1 MQQTDQ
7 LISKN
12 FWDNCLEYIQENIP
26 NQAYQTWFDGI
37 NLSKLTDEEIVLQ
50 VPNQFHYEWLDS
62 KYKDLIQAAI
72 KKNADKE
79 LKINYSVVVSNGEEN
94 AIPELIPRDKPVR
107 NGYHKATQLNNR
119 YNFNNY
125 IEGKGNQLAKA
136 ASLSVSDSPG
146 QTPFNPLLIYS
157 ETGLGKTHLL
167 QAVGN
172 SVLDNSPNM
181 KIVYLTSEKFMLD
194 FITSIQL
201 NKSADFS
208 KQYRNVDMLLI
219 DDVQFFQNKEQTQEQ
234 FFHLFNDLHHRG
246 KQIVMTT
253 DRHPNELRGLKSR
266 LISRFQ
272 SGLVVDIQ
280 PPDLETR
287 IAILMKKAETES
299 LEISFDIIEF
309 IASNITENVR
319 DLEGALI
326 RLLAFASL
334 KRHDIDMPLAKQV
347 IMDIKGSTA
356 FQAISVDQVLKMT
369 AKDFMVSERQLIGK
383 GRKME
388 VALARQTAMYLSR
401 EFTSSSLINIGLHFG
416 GRDHSTVI
424 HACKTI
430 EKKMAKDSDLAN
442 QIEKMKKELGGQ
454 QYLEP

>member
-1 MQQTDQ
+1 LTSND
-7 LISKN
+7 I
-12 FWDNCLEYIQENIP
+12 WDNCLDFIKSRIP
-26 NQAYQTWFDGI
+26 NQAFQTWFDGI
-37 NLSKLTDEEIVLQ
+37 SATQLKDSEIMLQ

-62 KYKDLIQAAI
+62 KYHNLINSAI
-72 KKNADKE
+72 KECLGKE
-79 LKINYSVVVSNGEEN
+79 LKINYSVVVSDQEEN
-94 AIPELIPRDKPVR
+94 IIPDLILDKKQSNTASSR
-107 NGYHKATQLNNR
+107 NGLHKASQLNNR
-119 YNFNNY
+119 YIFDNY
-125 IEGKGNQLAKA
+125 IEGKSNQLAKA
-136 ASLSVSDSPG
+136 ASLSVADSPG

-167 QAVGN
+167 QAIGN
-172 SVLDNSPNM
+172 SLLEISPNT

-194 FITSIQL
+194 FITAIQN
-201 NKSADFS
+201 NKSAEFS

-253 DRHPNELRGLKSR
+253 DRHPNELRGLKNR

-272 SGLVVDIQ
+272 SGLIVDIQ

-287 IAILMKKAETES
+287 IAILMKKADSEG

-309 IASNITENVR
+309 IASSITENVR

-334 KRHDIDMPLAKQV
+334 KRQDINMVLAKQV
-347 IMDIKGSTA
+347 ILDIMGTSA
-356 FQAISVDQVLKMT
+356 FENITIDHVLKV
-369 AKDFMVSERQLIGK
+369 VSKEMRITERQLIGK
-383 GRKME
+383 GRTME
-388 VALARQTAMYLSR
+388 VAIARQSAMYLSR
-401 EFTSSSLINIGLHFG
+401 ELTNSSLINIGLHFG

-424 HACKTI
+424 HAHKTI
-430 EKKMAKDSDLAN
+430 EKKILIN
-442 QIEKMKKELGGQ
+442 PELNRTIEKLKKELGG
-454 QYLEP
+454 PI

>member
-72 KKNADKE
+72 KKYADKE

-107 NGYHKATQLNNR
+107 NRYHKATQLNNR
-119 YNFNNY
+119 YVFNNY

-194 FITSIQL
+194 FITSIQM

-253 DRHPNELRGLKSR
+253 DRSISPTRSTSSPISSPAARHQLHRSR
-266 LISRFQ
+266 IAEKIRPMKMRWIARS
-272 SGLVVDIQ
+272 
-280 PPDLETR
+280 PAAPDLE
-287 IAILMKKAETES
+287 
-299 LEISFDIIEF
+299 
-309 IASNITENVR
+309 
-319 DLEGALI
+319 
-326 RLLAFASL
+326 
-334 KRHDIDMPLAKQV
+334 
-347 IMDIKGSTA
+347 
-356 FQAISVDQVLKMT
+356 VLT
-369 AKDFMVSERQLIGK
+369 
-383 GRKME
+383 
-388 VALARQTAMYLSR
+388 
-401 EFTSSSLINIGLHFG
+401 
-416 GRDHSTVI
+416 
-424 HACKTI
+424 
-430 EKKMAKDSDLAN
+430 
-442 QIEKMKKELGGQ
+442 
-454 QYLEP
+454 

>member
-1 MQQTDQ
+1 MTTNELWGKCLDY
-7 LISKN
+7 IKSK
-12 FWDNCLEYIQENIP
+12 IP
-26 NQAYQTWFDGI
+26 EQAFQTWFDGI
-37 NLSKLTDEEIVLQ
+37 TASQTKDSEIMLQ

-62 KYKDLIQAAI
+62 KYHNLINSAI
-72 KKNADKE
+72 QKNIGKE
-79 LKINYSVVVSNGEEN
+79 LKINYSVIVSDQEEN
-94 AIPELIPRDKPVR
+94 IIPDLILEKKRSIEQPIR
-107 NGYHKATQLNNR
+107 NGLHKASQLNNR
-119 YNFNNY
+119 YIFDNY
-125 IEGKGNQLAKA
+125 IEGKSNQLAKA
-136 ASLSVSDSPG
+136 ASLSVAESPG

-167 QAVGN
+167 QAIGN
-172 SVLDNSPNM
+172 SLLEVSPNS

-194 FITSIQL
+194 FITAIQN
-201 NKSADFS
+201 NKSAEFS

-253 DRHPNELRGLKSR
+253 DRHPNELRGLKNR

-272 SGLVVDIQ
+272 SGLIVDIQ

-287 IAILMKKAETES
+287 IAILMKKADSEG
-299 LEISFDIIEF
+299 LEISFEIIEF
-309 IASNITENVR
+309 IASSITENVR

-334 KRHDIDMPLAKQV
+334 KRQDINMILAKQV
-347 IMDIKGSTA
+347 ILDIMGTTA
-356 FQAISVDQVLKMT
+356 FQKITIEHVLKI
-369 AKDFMVSERQLIGK
+369 VSKEMRVTERQLIGK
-383 GRKME
+383 TRTME
-388 VALARQTAMYLSR
+388 IAIARQTAMYLSR
-401 EFTSSSLINIGLHFG
+401 ELTSSSLVNIGLYFG

-430 EKKMAKDSDLAN
+430 EKKINTNPELKRTITKL
-442 QIEKMKKELGGQ
+442 KKELGGPTS
-454 QYLEP
+454 E

>member
-1 MQQTDQ
+1 MTTNELWGKCLDY
-7 LISKN
+7 IKSK
-12 FWDNCLEYIQENIP
+12 IP
-26 NQAYQTWFDGI
+26 EQAFQTWFDGI
-37 NLSKLTDEEIVLQ
+37 TASQTKDSEIMLQ

-62 KYKDLIQAAI
+62 KYHNLINSAI
-72 KKNADKE
+72 QKNIGKE
-79 LKINYSVVVSNGEEN
+79 LKINYSVIVSDQEEN
-94 AIPELIPRDKPVR
+94 IIPDLILEKKRSIEQPIR
-107 NGYHKATQLNNR
+107 NGLHKASQLNNR
-119 YNFNNY
+119 YIFDNY
-125 IEGKGNQLAKA
+125 IEGKSNQLAKA
-136 ASLSVSDSPG
+136 ASLSVAESPG

-167 QAVGN
+167 QAIGN
-172 SVLDNSPNM
+172 SLLEISPNS

-194 FITSIQL
+194 FITAIQN
-201 NKSADFS
+201 NKSAEFS

-253 DRHPNELRGLKSR
+253 DRHPNELRGLKNR

-272 SGLVVDIQ
+272 SGLIVDIQ

-287 IAILMKKAETES
+287 IAILMKKADSEG
-299 LEISFDIIEF
+299 LEISFEIIEF
-309 IASNITENVR
+309 IASSITENVR

-334 KRHDIDMPLAKQV
+334 KRQDINMILAKQV
-347 IMDIKGSTA
+347 ILDIMGTTA
-356 FQAISVDQVLKMT
+356 FQKITIEHVLKI
-369 AKDFMVSERQLIGK
+369 VSKEMRVTERQLIGK
-383 GRKME
+383 TRTME
-388 VALARQTAMYLSR
+388 IAIARQTAMYLSR
-401 EFTSSSLINIGLHFG
+401 ELTSSSLVNIGLYFG

-430 EKKMAKDSDLAN
+430 EKKINTNPELKRTITKL
-442 QIEKMKKELGGQ
+442 KKELGGPTS
-454 QYLEP
+454 E